1 MQSPCPAC
9 LGKHEALVLPTRPQ
23 IRWGRFRSRRAGG
36 TRQVWGLEAT
46 LDRDGGHPGEP
57 EYKVLE
63 AVLVKTKAGSAWT
76 VRFGAKGNDDDEVI
90 VAIALDKLH
99 EMSLARSYSLA
110 EIKALTDVT
119 AHVAGESAEE

>member
-1 MQSPCPAC
+1 MRHWSCPRGLRFA
-9 LGKHEALVLPTRPQ
+9 GDDF
-23 IRWGRFRSRRAGG
+23 GRGEPAAPARYG
-36 TRQVWGLEAT
+36 GLEAT
-46 LDRDGGHPGEP
+46 LDRDGGHPGDP

-119 AHVAGESAEE
+119 AYVAGESAEE